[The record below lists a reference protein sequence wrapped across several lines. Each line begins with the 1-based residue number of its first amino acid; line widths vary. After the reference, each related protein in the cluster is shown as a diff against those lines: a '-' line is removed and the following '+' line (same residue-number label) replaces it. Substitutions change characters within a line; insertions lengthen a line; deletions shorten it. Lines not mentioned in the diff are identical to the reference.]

1 MIPNRRSLI
10 RTACVWLAAA
20 AFSPWGVQ
28 AQSPAASG
36 AAGSSAGSAAG
47 TAAGATSA
55 GSAGAG
61 SAAAGS
67 GAVGAG
73 PAGSSTGSWPTRPVR
88 IIAPFAAGGTADVY
102 ARLLAMHLQT
112 ALAQPVVVDNRPGG
126 NFGIGTEAAARSAPD
141 GYTFVMI
148 TSSHSLIEAFGA
160 NRQKYQLMRDLVPVG
175 TLTSAQSVLVVH
187 PSVPAQTLGEFVTLL
202 RAKPDQLSYAS
213 TGTGGMLH
221 VAGELFKSMT
231 KTRMVHVPYKV
242 GSTAR
247 VDLLEGRVQ
256 AMFDTIG
263 GAAPFVRSGKLRA
276 LGVTGSHRSPAL
288 PDVPPIADAGVP
300 GYDVQVVIGIM
311 APAGTPPAIIDRV
324 NREMAAMVALPEV
337 RETFTKTDG
346 DPLVMSPADYG
357 KLLNAE
363 IAKWT
368 SVIDTAQIKME

>member
-20 AFSPWGVQ
+20 AVSPWAVQ
-28 AQSPAASG
+28 AQSPAGSG
-36 AAGSSAGSAAG
+36 SAG
-47 TAAGATSA
+47 TSA
-55 GSAGAG
+55 GAVATGAG
-61 SAAAGS
+61 SGPA
-67 GAVGAG
+67 GAG
-73 PAGSSTGSWPTRPVR
+73 PAGASTGAWPTRPVR

-102 ARLLAMHLQT
+102 ARLLAQHLQA

-160 NRQKYQLMRDLVPVG
+160 NRHKYQLMRDLVPVG

-187 PSVPAQTLGEFVTLL
+187 PSVPAQTLGEFIALL
-202 RAKPDQLSYAS
+202 RARPDQLSYAS

-231 KTRMVHVPYKV
+231 RTRMVHVPYKV

-256 AMFDTIG
+256 AMFDTLG
-263 GAAPFVRSGKLRA
+263 GATPFVRSGKLRP
-276 LGVTGSHRSPAL
+276 LGVTGQHRSPAL
-288 PDVPPIADAGVP
+288 PDVPTIADAGVP

-324 NREMAAMVALPEV
+324 NREMAAMVALPDV

-357 KLLNAE
+357 KLLHAE

-368 SVIDTAQIKME
+368 SVIETAQIKME

>member
-10 RTACVWLAAA
+10 RAACVALFAATAAPLAGA
-20 AFSPWGVQ
+20 V
-28 AQSPAASG
+28 AQTASG
-36 AAGSSAGSAAG
+36 AAG
-47 TAAGATSA
+47 AAGASTA
-55 GSAGAG
+55 P
-61 SAAAGS
+61 AA
-67 GAVGAG
+67 
-73 PAGSSTGSWPTRPVR
+73 STWPTRAVK

-102 ARLLAMHLQT
+102 ARLLAQHLQT
-112 ALAQPVVVDNRPGG
+112 ALGQPVVVDNRPGG

-160 NRQKYQLMRDLVPVG
+160 NRQKYQLMRDLTPVG

-187 PSVPAQTLGEFVTLL
+187 PSVPAQTVGEFITLL
-202 RAKPDQLSYAS
+202 RARPDQFSYAS

-221 VAGELFKSMT
+221 VAGELFKSLT
-231 KTRMVHVPYKV
+231 GTRMMHVPYKV

-256 AMFDTIG
+256 AMFDTMG
-263 GAAPFVRSGKLRA
+263 GAVPFVRTGKLRA
-276 LGVTGSHRSPAL
+276 LGVTGRNRSPAL
-288 PDVPPIADAGVP
+288 PDVPAIADAGVP

-337 RETFTKTDG
+337 RETFIKTDG
-346 DPLVMSPADYG
+346 DPMVTTPAEYG
-357 KLLNAE
+357 KLLTAE
-363 IAKWT
+363 VAKWAA
-368 SVIDTAQIKME
+368 VIDTAQIRME